1 MGNRLFPIKDKLR
14 ASTVSS
20 AARLSIPFK
29 SLVFGMDPRLCAPWL
44 PRVYLFGN
52 FFFLRDFQRTVY
64 ADFHLSSTS
73 YFNITITKRDSVV
86 CD

>member
-52 FFFLRDFQRTVY
+52 FFSCGTFKEQCMLIFIS
-64 ADFHLSSTS
+64 ALLLIS
-73 YFNITITKRDSVV
+73 ILL
-86 CD
+86 